1 MVLIDILLGVIIGIM
16 LFAAFLILPANG
28 VYMFLLEH
36 EEWRYWMKFS
46 RHVDKFEYVGRYAG
60 DGTSY
65 EFIWGPYKAIVW
77 SGPHY
82 DFNGYASVHR
92 KNDKECF
99 CSIFWKFKSKKFADK
114 LICKLPTE
122 VK

>member
-1 MVLIDILLGVIIGIM
+1 MALVYIVLGVIIGVM

-36 EEWRYWMKFS
+36 EEWRYWKKFS
-46 RHVDKFEYVGRYAG
+46 RHVDKFEYVGRHEG

-77 SGPHY
+77 SGHHY
-82 DFNGYASVHR
+82 DFNGYASIHR
-92 KNDKECF
+92 KMIKNV
-99 CSIFWKFKSKKFADK
+99 FAQHSGNSN
-114 LICKLPTE
+114 PRSSQTN
-122 VK
+122 